1 MSDVVKIPDLE
12 PIPDDDTILN
22 AMRGIGREAGA
33 ALTRTVWKDG
43 IDIDVPNSSAHSF
56 VRQITEPYR
65 VRIVQQDAEIER
77 LRKALRNMV
86 IMTGKPHREEWL
98 NPQAF
103 ADALKIF
110 EEAREALE
118 RTDQQLQPKGEQG

>member
-1 MSDVVKIPDLE
+1 MSDLVKIPDLRE
-12 PIPDDDTILN
+12 QAEKLASSMYQPHRFGDQAAWFDACVRL
-22 AMRGIGREAGA
+22 AMQYIE
-33 ALTRTVWKDG
+33 
-43 IDIDVPNSSAHSF
+43 
-56 VRQITEPYR
+56 
-65 VRIVQQDAEIER
+65 RIAQHDAEIER

-118 RTDQQLQPKGEQG
+118 RTDQQLQPRENRDEIWRNS

>member
-1 MSDVVKIPDLE
+1 MSDLVKIPEDLKLDYE
-12 PIPDDDTILN
+12 SARQQTN
-22 AMRGIGREAGA
+22 GI
-33 ALTRTVWKDG
+33 
-43 IDIDVPNSSAHSF
+43 
-56 VRQITEPYR
+56 QIRHLIE
-65 VRIVQQDAEIER
+65 RIAQHDAEIER

-118 RTDQQLQPKGEQG
+118 RTDQQLQPRENRDEIWRNS

>member
-1 MSDVVKIPDLE
+1 
-12 PIPDDDTILN
+12 
-22 AMRGIGREAGA
+22 
-33 ALTRTVWKDG
+33 
-43 IDIDVPNSSAHSF
+43 
-56 VRQITEPYR
+56 
-65 VRIVQQDAEIER
+65 
-77 LRKALRNMV
+77 MV